1 METPTKRHDLAT
13 EAAAERRPT
22 LLDVARLAQVSA
34 STASRA
40 ISNPEMVSEETR
52 LSVLQAAERA
62 GYQPNLMARSLRKQQ
77 ARAIVVLVPVIE
89 NPFYPEIIRGLE
101 AAARD
106 RDYSLLLG
114 ITVYDRGVEAS
125 YVDLVRNQRADG
137 LLLLDGGMERLLEDG
152 TKFVVP
158 SVQVI
163 ERLKGVDL
171 PWVGIDDR
179 AAASA
184 GVKHLLGLGHRRI
197 GHISGWGRCS
207 VTADRL
213 AGYRAALRSAGIDY
227 DPALVETGEFIF
239 TRGEAAA
246 AKLMA
251 LPNPPTALF
260 CANDTSAL
268 GALRHVRS
276 LGIRVPQD
284 VSIVGF
290 DDIHL
295 SVQSDPPLTTLH
307 QPRFEI
313 GYAAMTLLIDILAG
327 APDLVTQQTLQV
339 ELVVR
344 ASTAPPA
351 GSGRRQI
358 PRI

>member
-1 METPTKRHDLAT
+1 MEPPSKRSEPVTDT
-13 EAAAERRPT
+13 RPERRPT

-34 STASRA
+34 ATASRA
-40 ISNPEMVSEETR
+40 LNNPEMVSEEAR

-106 RDYSLLLG
+106 RGYSLLLG
-114 ITVYDRGVEAS
+114 ITVYDRSVESS
-125 YVDLVRNQRADG
+125 YIELVRNQRADG
-137 LLLLDGGMERLLEDG
+137 IVLLDGGMENLLEDG
-152 TKFVVP
+152 NRFVVP

-163 ERLKGVDL
+163 ERVQGVDL

-179 AAASA
+179 AAAA
-184 GVKHLLGLGHRRI
+184 CGVQHLLDLGHRRI
-197 GHISGWGRCS
+197 GHVSGWDRCT
-207 VTADRL
+207 VTGDRL
-213 AGYRAALRSAGIDY
+213 AGYRAALQLAGIAD
-227 DPALVETGEFIF
+227 DPALIETGEFIF
-239 TRGEAAA
+239 ARGEAAA

-251 LPNPPTALF
+251 LPEPPTALF

-268 GALRHVRS
+268 GALRYVRS
-276 LGIRVPQD
+276 LGLKVPGD

-295 SVQSDPPLTTLH
+295 SVQSDPPLTTLR
-307 QPRFEI
+307 QPRFDI
-313 GYAAMTLLIDILAG
+313 GFAAMTLLIDLLAA
-327 APDLVTQQTLQV
+327 APDLTTQQTLPV
-339 ELVVR
+339 ELIVR
-344 ASTAPPA
+344 DSTAPPP
-351 GSGRRQI
+351 GPGNRHNRRL
-358 PRI
+358 

>member
-1 METPTKRHDLAT
+1 METPSKRSEQVTDQSL
-13 EAAAERRPT
+13 ERRPT

-34 STASRA
+34 ATASRA
-40 ISNPEMVSEETR
+40 LNNPEMVSEEAR
-52 LSVLQAAERA
+52 RSVLQAAERA

-77 ARAIVVLVPVIE
+77 ARAIVVLVPVME

-106 RDYSLLLG
+106 RNYSLLLG
-114 ITVYDRGVEAS
+114 ITVYDRSVESS
-125 YVDLVRNQRADG
+125 YIDLVRNQRADG
-137 LLLLDGGMERLLEDG
+137 ILLLDGVLEHTIEG
-152 TKFVVP
+152 GARFPVP

-163 ERLKGVDL
+163 ERIKGVDL

-179 AAASA
+179 AAAAA
-184 GVKHLLGLGHRRI
+184 GVQHLLDLGHRRI
-197 GHISGWGRCS
+197 GHISGWDRCT
-207 VTADRL
+207 VTHDRL
-213 AGYRAALRSAGIDY
+213 VGYRDALRGADIAF

-239 TRGEAAA
+239 ARGEEAA

-251 LPNPPTALF
+251 LPEPPTAIF

-268 GALRHVRS
+268 GALRYLRS
-276 LGIRVPQD
+276 RGLAVPGD

-295 SVQSDPPLTTLH
+295 SDQADPPLTTLR
-307 QPRFEI
+307 QPRFDI
-313 GYAAMTLLIDILAG
+313 GFAAMTLLIDLLTG
-327 APDLVTQQTLQV
+327 APGLAMQQTLPV

-344 ASTAPPA
+344 GSTAPLI
-351 GSGRRQI
+351 GHGKRRNRQT
-358 PRI
+358 